1 VSNHEPIPWSVTFRR
16 ERQETW
22 RELEDLVKRCERDG
36 LVNMS
41 ADKLARLP
49 VLYRATVS
57 ALGVARTSLLDQNLR
72 DYLEALVAR
81 AYLVVYSP
89 KRAVGQVLREF
100 LIGGFAESV
109 RSIRWHVLVAFLTMM
124 VGGAIAYAMVQA
136 DSSSYYMFVDRGLA
150 GGRDPMATT
159 ETLRE
164 TLFAT
169 QDYEGLLTFAVML
182 FTHNSSVGIL
192 AYGLGFA
199 LGLPVLLLLLQTGM
213 MLGSMTALFHSRGLA
228 VEWWSWILPHG
239 VTELTAIVLC
249 GAAGLAIGHRVVFP
263 GRSARSVAMADI
275 GRSMGA
281 VIAGSVAML
290 LVAGVVEG
298 IFRQVVQSISI
309 RYLMAATFAV
319 LWTCYF
325 CMAGRKAR

>member
-1 VSNHEPIPWSVTFRR
+1 MSKSEPVVWSVSFRR
-16 ERQETW
+16 ERQDTW
-22 RELEDLVKRCERDG
+22 RELEDLVNRCERDG
-36 LVNMS
+36 LANMS

-57 ALGVARTSLLDQNLR
+57 ALGVARSSLLDQNLR

-81 AYLVVYSP
+81 SYLVVYSP

-109 RSIRWHVLVAFLTMM
+109 RSIRWHVLVAFLVLL
-124 VGGAIAYAMVQA
+124 VGGAISFAMVSN

-159 ETLRE
+159 EELRE

-169 QDYEGLLTFAVML
+169 QDYQGLVTFAVML

-199 LGLPVLLLLLQTGM
+199 LGMPVLLLLLQTGM
-213 MLGSMTALFHSRGLA
+213 MLGGMTALFHSRGLA
-228 VEWWSWILPHG
+228 IEWWSWILPHG
-239 VTELTAIVLC
+239 VTELSAIVLC
-249 GAAGLAIGHRVVFP
+249 GAAGLAIGQRVIFP
-263 GRSARSVAMADI
+263 GRDSRAVAMAKI

-290 LVAGVVEG
+290 LVAGIVEG
-298 IFRQVVQSISI
+298 IFRQVVQSIPL
-309 RYLMAATFAV
+309 RYLLAVTFTV
-319 LWTCYF
+319 LWTAYF
-325 CMAGRKAR
+325 CMAGRKSR